1 MSKWEKTYT
10 LLLLPVVLILM
21 ILEPLWEELKR
32 IHNNGDLYF
41 NYKSNFKDVYNLYTK
56 DIWN

>member
-21 ILEPLWEELKR
+21 ILEPLWEEIKR
-32 IHNNGDLYF
+32 IHKNGDLYF
-41 NYKSNFKDVYNLYTK
+41 NYKSNFKDVYTLYTK